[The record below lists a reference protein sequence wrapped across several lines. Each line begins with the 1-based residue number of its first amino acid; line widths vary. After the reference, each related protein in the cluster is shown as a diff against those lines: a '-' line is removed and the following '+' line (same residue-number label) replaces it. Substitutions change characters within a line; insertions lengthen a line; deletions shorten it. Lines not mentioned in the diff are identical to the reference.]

1 MRRTVTSWE
10 RPSTGILN
18 NFTCKEGTHL
28 VNIILIFFKKQFSF
42 IGVCARYSVMN
53 SRFLRCL
60 LEFKDFHMVKQCK
73 IYSVGSTECDI
84 KLCVLF

>member
-28 VNIILIFFKKQFSF
+28 VNIILIFFKKTVFVYRSLCEVQCYELPLSEMSF
-42 IGVCARYSVMN
+42 RIQRLSYGETV
-53 SRFLRCL
+53 
-60 LEFKDFHMVKQCK
+60 
-73 IYSVGSTECDI
+73 
-84 KLCVLF
+84 